1 MSSLPQD
8 NYTQTAS
15 SLDEYEMEKAAL
27 EKEISDFLKF
37 GKQEDNK
44 KEDSK
49 NEEEE
54 EEEGEEEEPTK
65 VSNKRKRK
73 SEENISTEIL
83 TEIFLRIFYPISS
96 CLGKSISIGLKKSL
110 DYLPTVIL
118 NHGSRVIM
126 FSTNAWESLL
136 KHLHLIECY
145 LTNGMCGRKTNTR
158 LLDCDIV
165 IDVIK
170 HRAQVQVRFRDST
183 RHDNKVLLT
192 REEFHIFKC
201 ASSPVTRYMK
211 QLVFCSS
218 IIKDYL
224 VDTLE
229 KEPSSIV
236 LYGPVD
242 TAIFNRIPHEVEMW
256 RDLRNFENGVE
267 VRTTTT
273 EEGEIGGETKKG
285 KVEAENTE
293 PEKDQHHKS

>member
-8 NYTQTAS
+8 NYTQTTP
-15 SLDEYEMEKAAL
+15 SLEEYETEKAAL

-37 GKQEDNK
+37 GKQEDDK
-44 KEDSK
+44 KEDK
-49 NEEEE
+49 KKEEEE
-54 EEEGEEEEPTK
+54 EDEEEPTK

-73 SEENISTEIL
+73 SEENISTDIL
-83 TEIFLRIFYPISS
+83 TEVFLRIFYPISS

-110 DYLPTVIL
+110 DYSPTVIL
-118 NHGSRVIM
+118 NHGPRVIL

-145 LTNGMCGRKTNTR
+145 LINGMCGRKTNTR

-165 IDVIK
+165 VDVIK

-183 RHDNKVLLT
+183 QHDNKVLLT
-192 REEFHIFKC
+192 REEFHILKC

-229 KEPSSIV
+229 KQPSSIV

-242 TAIFNRIPHEVEMW
+242 TSIFNRIPHEVEMW
-256 RDLRNFENGVE
+256 RKLRNFENGVE
-267 VRTTTT
+267 VGTTT
-273 EEGEIGGETKKG
+273 EEEEEEEVGGETKKG

-293 PEKDQHHKS
+293 PEKRSTPPEL